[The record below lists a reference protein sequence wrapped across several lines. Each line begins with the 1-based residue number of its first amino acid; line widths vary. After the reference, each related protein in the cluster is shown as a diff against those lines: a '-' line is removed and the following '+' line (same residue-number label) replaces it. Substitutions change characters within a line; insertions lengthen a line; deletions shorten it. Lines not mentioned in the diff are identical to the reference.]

1 MIMSKHIPVM
11 LDQSIDAMK
20 ILPNGTYVD
29 ATFGF
34 GGHSKK
40 ILDSLDS
47 DGRLYAV
54 DKDEYAINMIR
65 EDVANDKR
73 FTLKHGCFS
82 ELENFSREWGIH
94 GSVNGI
100 LFDLGVSSHHLDEAG
115 RGFSF
120 NRNGPIDM
128 RFDRSSGISACEWL
142 ETVDEQTLSY
152 VIWKYGDERYSR
164 RIARAIVY
172 QRDKEKILD
181 TDHLAKIVDRA
192 MPRNEKHKHNATRT
206 FQAIRIFINKELEVL
221 KDVLSNSYNILAPK
235 GRLVLLTY
243 HSLEDRVIK
252 DFLAV
257 TDENISTPR
266 NLPIKNEFLKKMFNI
281 VAKSIKPG
289 KDEVDFNPRSRSAKL
304 NILEKANEDYV

>member
-1 MIMSKHIPVM
+1 MIAPKHIPVM
-11 LDQSIDAMK
+11 LNQSINAMK
-20 ILPNGTYVD
+20 IVPNGTYVD

-34 GGHSKK
+34 GGHSRK
-40 ILDSLDS
+40 ILDALDS
-47 DGRLYAV
+47 DGRLYAI
-54 DKDEYAINMIR
+54 DKDTYAINMIR
-65 EDVANDKR
+65 EDIISDKR

-82 ELENFSREWGIH
+82 ELENFSREWGIY
-94 GSVNGI
+94 GSINGI
-100 LFDLGVSSHHLDEAG
+100 LFDLGVSSHHLDEAD

-120 NRNGPIDM
+120 NKNGPIDM
-128 RFDRSSGISACEWL
+128 RFDQSSGISACEWL
-142 ETVDEQTLSY
+142 ETVDEQTLSHI
-152 VIWKYGDERYSR
+152 IWKYGDERYSR

-172 QRDKEKILD
+172 QRDQEKISD
-181 TDHLAKIVDRA
+181 TGQLAKIIDKA

-206 FQAIRIFINKELEVL
+206 FQAIRIFMNKELEVL

-252 DFLAV
+252 NFLAV

-266 NLPIKNEFLKKMFNI
+266 NLPIKSEFLKKMFNI
-281 VAKSIKPG
+281 VAKSIKPS
-289 KDEVDFNPRSRSAKL
+289 KDEIDLNPRSRSAKL

>member
-1 MIMSKHIPVM
+1 MIMPKHIPVM
-11 LDQSIDAMK
+11 LNQSIDGMK

-94 GSVNGI
+94 GSINGI
-100 LFDLGVSSHHLDEAG
+100 LFDLGVSSHHLDEAD

-120 NRNGPIDM
+120 NKNGPIDM

>member
-1 MIMSKHIPVM
+1 MIAPKHIPVM
-11 LDQSIDAMK
+11 LNQSINAMK
-20 ILPNGTYVD
+20 IVPNGTYVD

-34 GGHSKK
+34 GGHSRK
-40 ILDSLDS
+40 ISDALDS
-47 DGRLYAV
+47 DGRLYAI
-54 DKDEYAINMIR
+54 DKDTYAINMIR
-65 EDVANDKR
+65 EDIISDKR

-82 ELENFSREWGIH
+82 ELENFSREWGIY
-94 GSVNGI
+94 GSINGI

-120 NRNGPIDM
+120 NKNGPIDM
-128 RFDRSSGISACEWL
+128 RFDQSSGISACEWL
-142 ETVDEQTLSY
+142 ETVDEQTLSHI
-152 VIWKYGDERYSR
+152 IWKYGDERYSR

-172 QRDKEKILD
+172 QRDQEKISD
-181 TDHLAKIVDRA
+181 TGQLAKIIDKA

-206 FQAIRIFINKELEVL
+206 FQAIRIFMNKELEVL

-252 DFLAV
+252 NFLAV

-266 NLPIKNEFLKKMFNI
+266 NLPIKSEFLKKMFNI
-281 VAKSIKPG
+281 VAKSIKPS
-289 KDEVDFNPRSRSAKL
+289 KDEIDLNPRSRSAKL

>member
-1 MIMSKHIPVM
+1 MIMPKHIPVM

-20 ILPNGTYVD
+20 ILPSGTYVD

-94 GSVNGI
+94 GSINGI
-100 LFDLGVSSHHLDEAG
+100 LFDLGVSSHHLDEAD

-120 NRNGPIDM
+120 NKNGPIDM

>member
-1 MIMSKHIPVM
+1 MIMPKHIPVM

-47 DGRLYAV
+47 GGRLYAV

-94 GSVNGI
+94 GSINGI
-100 LFDLGVSSHHLDEAG
+100 LFDLGVSSHHLDEAD

-120 NRNGPIDM
+120 NKNGPIDM

>member
-1 MIMSKHIPVM
+1 MIMPKHIPVM

-20 ILPNGTYVD
+20 ILPSGTYVD

-94 GSVNGI
+94 GSINGI
-100 LFDLGVSSHHLDEAG
+100 LFDLGVSSHHLDEAN

-120 NRNGPIDM
+120 NKNGPIDM

>member
-1 MIMSKHIPVM
+1 
-11 LDQSIDAMK
+11 
-20 ILPNGTYVD
+20 
-29 ATFGF
+29 
-34 GGHSKK
+34 
-40 ILDSLDS
+40 
-47 DGRLYAV
+47 
-54 DKDEYAINMIR
+54 MIR

-94 GSVNGI
+94 GSINGI
-100 LFDLGVSSHHLDEAG
+100 LFDLGVSSHHLDEAN

-120 NRNGPIDM
+120 NKNGPIDM

>member
-1 MIMSKHIPVM
+1 MIMPKHIPVM

-20 ILPNGTYVD
+20 ILPSGTYVD

-94 GSVNGI
+94 GSINGI

-120 NRNGPIDM
+120 NKNGPIDM

>member
-1 MIMSKHIPVM
+1 MNLSKHIPVM
-11 LDQSIDAMK
+11 LEKSIDAMK
-20 ILPNGTYVD
+20 ITPSGTYVD

-40 ILDSLDS
+40 ILDYLDD

-54 DKDEYAINMIR
+54 DKDTDAINMAR
-65 EDVANDKR
+65 DDVAKDKR

-82 ELENFSREWGIH
+82 ELENFSRDWGIH
-94 GSVNGI
+94 GSINGI
-100 LFDLGVSSHHLDEAG
+100 LFDLGVSSYHLDEAE

-120 NRNGPIDM
+120 NKCGPIDM
-128 RFDRSSGISACEWL
+128 RFNQSSGISACEWL
-142 ETVDEQTLSY
+142 ETVDEQTLAH

-164 RIARAIVY
+164 RIARAIVH
-172 QRDKEKILD
+172 QRDREKISN
-181 TDHLAKIVDRA
+181 TDQLAKIVDRA
-192 MPRNEKHKHNATRT
+192 MPRNEKNKHNATRT

-266 NLPIKNEFLKKMFNI
+266 NLPIKSEFLKKMFNI
-281 VAKSIKPG
+281 VSKSIKPS
-289 KDEVDFNPRSRSAKL
+289 KDEIDINPRSRSAKL

>member
-1 MIMSKHIPVM
+1 MIMPKHIPVM

-20 ILPNGTYVD
+20 ILPSGTYVD

-65 EDVANDKR
+65 EDIANDKR

-94 GSVNGI
+94 GSINGI
-100 LFDLGVSSHHLDEAG
+100 LFDLGVSSHHLDEAD

-120 NRNGPIDM
+120 NKNGPIDM

>member
-1 MIMSKHIPVM
+1 M
-11 LDQSIDAMK
+11 LNQCIDSLG
-20 ILPNGTYVD
+20 ISPSGTYVD

-40 ILDSLDS
+40 ILDCLDS
-47 DGRLYAV
+47 EGQLYAV
-54 DKDEYAINMIR
+54 DKDTYAVSMVR
-65 EDVANDKR
+65 EDIASDKR

-82 ELENFSREWGIH
+82 DLENYSKEWGIH
-94 GSVNGI
+94 GSINGI
-100 LFDLGVSSHHLDEAG
+100 LFDLGVSSHHLDEAS

-120 NRNGPIDM
+120 NKNGPIDM
-128 RFDRSSGISACEWL
+128 RFDQSCGISACEWL

-172 QRDKEKILD
+172 QRGKERIAD
-181 TDHLAKIVDRA
+181 TDHLAKIIDRA
-192 MPRNEKHKHNATRT
+192 MPRNEKNKHNATRT

-266 NLPIKNEFLKKMFNI
+266 NLPIKSEFLKKMFNI
-281 VAKSIKPG
+281 VSKSIKPS
-289 KDEVDFNPRSRSAKL
+289 KDEINLNPRSRSAKL

>member
-1 MIMSKHIPVM
+1 MITPKHIPVM
-11 LDQSIDAMK
+11 LNQSIDAMK
-20 ILPNGTYVD
+20 ILPNGTYID

-40 ILDSLDS
+40 ILDSLDD
-47 DGRLYAV
+47 DGRLYAI
-54 DKDEYAINMIR
+54 DKDTYAINMIR
-65 EDVANDKR
+65 EDIVSDKR

-94 GSVNGI
+94 GSINGI

-120 NRNGPIDM
+120 NKNGPIDM
-128 RFDRSSGISACEWL
+128 RFDQSSGISACEWL
-142 ETVDEQTLSY
+142 ETVDEQTLSH

-172 QRDKEKILD
+172 QRYKEKISD
-181 TDHLAKIVDRA
+181 TDHLAKIIDRA

-221 KDVLSNSYNILAPK
+221 KDVLSSSYNILAPK

-266 NLPIKNEFLKKMFNI
+266 NLPIKSEFLKKMFNI
-281 VAKSIKPG
+281 VAKSIKPS
-289 KDEVDFNPRSRSAKL
+289 KDEVNLNPRSRSAKL
-304 NILEKANEDYV
+304 NILEKTNEDYV

>member
-1 MIMSKHIPVM
+1 MPKHIPVM

-94 GSVNGI
+94 GSINGI
-100 LFDLGVSSHHLDEAG
+100 LFDLGVSSHHLDEAD

-120 NRNGPIDM
+120 NKNGPVDM

>member
-1 MIMSKHIPVM
+1 MIMPKHIPVM

-94 GSVNGI
+94 GSINGI

-120 NRNGPIDM
+120 NKNGPIDM

>member
-1 MIMSKHIPVM
+1 MIAPKHIPVM
-11 LDQSIDAMK
+11 LNQSINAMK
-20 ILPNGTYVD
+20 IVPNGTYVD

-34 GGHSKK
+34 GGHSRK
-40 ILDSLDS
+40 ILDALDS
-47 DGRLYAV
+47 DGRLYAI
-54 DKDEYAINMIR
+54 DKDTYAINMIR
-65 EDVANDKR
+65 EDIISDKR

-82 ELENFSREWGIH
+82 ELENFSKEWGIH
-94 GSVNGI
+94 GSINGI

-120 NRNGPIDM
+120 NKNGPIDM
-128 RFDRSSGISACEWL
+128 RFDQSSGISACEWL
-142 ETVDEQTLSY
+142 ETVDEQTLSH

-172 QRDKEKILD
+172 QREQEKISD
-181 TDHLAKIVDRA
+181 TGQLAKIIDKA

-206 FQAIRIFINKELEVL
+206 FQAIRIFMNKELEVL

-252 DFLAV
+252 NFLAV

-281 VAKSIKPG
+281 IAKSIKPD
-289 KDEVDFNPRSRSAKL
+289 KDEIDLNPRSRSAKL

>member
-1 MIMSKHIPVM
+1 M
-11 LDQSIDAMK
+11 LNQCIDSLG
-20 ILPNGTYVD
+20 ISPSGTYID

-40 ILDSLDS
+40 ILDCLDS
-47 DGRLYAV
+47 EGQLYAV
-54 DKDEYAINMIR
+54 DKDTYAVSMVR
-65 EDVANDKR
+65 EDIASDKR

-82 ELENFSREWGIH
+82 DLEDYSKEWGIH
-94 GSVNGI
+94 GSINGI
-100 LFDLGVSSHHLDEAG
+100 LFDLGVSSHHLDEAS

-120 NRNGPIDM
+120 NKNGPIDM
-128 RFDRSSGISACEWL
+128 RFDQSCGISACEWL

-172 QRDKEKILD
+172 QRGKERIAD
-181 TDHLAKIVDRA
+181 TDHLAKIIDRA
-192 MPRNEKHKHNATRT
+192 IPRNEKNKHNATRT

-266 NLPIKNEFLKKMFNI
+266 NLPIKSEFLKKMFNI
-281 VAKSIKPG
+281 VSKSIKPS
-289 KDEVDFNPRSRSAKL
+289 KDEINLNPRSRSAKL

>member
-1 MIMSKHIPVM
+1 LGISP
-11 LDQSIDAMK
+11 S
-20 ILPNGTYVD
+20 GTYID

-40 ILDSLDS
+40 ILDCLDS
-47 DGRLYAV
+47 EGQLYAV
-54 DKDEYAINMIR
+54 DKDTYAVSMVR
-65 EDVANDKR
+65 EDIASDKR

-82 ELENFSREWGIH
+82 DLEDYSKEWGIH
-94 GSVNGI
+94 GSINGI
-100 LFDLGVSSHHLDEAG
+100 LFDLGVSSHHLDEAS

-120 NRNGPIDM
+120 NKNGPIDM
-128 RFDRSSGISACEWL
+128 RFDQSCGISACEWL

-172 QRDKEKILD
+172 QRGKERIAD
-181 TDHLAKIVDRA
+181 TDHLAKIIDRA
-192 MPRNEKHKHNATRT
+192 MPRNEKNKHNATRT

-221 KDVLSNSYNILAPK
+221 KDVLSSSYNILAPK

-266 NLPIKNEFLKKMFNI
+266 NLPIKSEFLKKMFNI
-281 VAKSIKPG
+281 VAKSIKPS
-289 KDEVDFNPRSRSAKL
+289 KDEVNLNPRSRSAKL
-304 NILEKANEDYV
+304 NILEKTNEDYV

>member
-1 MIMSKHIPVM
+1 MNLSKHIPVM
-11 LDQSIDAMK
+11 LEKSIDAMK
-20 ILPNGTYVD
+20 ITPSGTYVD

-40 ILDSLDS
+40 ILDYLDD

-54 DKDEYAINMIR
+54 DKDTDAINMAR
-65 EDVANDKR
+65 DDVAKDKR

-82 ELENFSREWGIH
+82 ELENFSRDWGIH
-94 GSVNGI
+94 GSINGI
-100 LFDLGVSSHHLDEAG
+100 LFDLGVSSYHLDEPE

-120 NRNGPIDM
+120 NKCGPIDM
-128 RFDRSSGISACEWL
+128 RFNQSSGISACEWL
-142 ETVDEQTLSY
+142 ET
-152 VIWKYGDERYSR
+152 YSR
-164 RIARAIVY
+164 RIARAIVH
-172 QRDKEKILD
+172 QRDREKISN
-181 TDHLAKIVDRA
+181 TDQLAKIVDRA
-192 MPRNEKHKHNATRT
+192 MPRNEKNKHNATRT

-266 NLPIKNEFLKKMFNI
+266 NLPIKSEFLKKMFNI
-281 VAKSIKPG
+281 VSKSIKPS
-289 KDEVDFNPRSRSAKL
+289 KDEIDINPRSRSAKL

>member
-1 MIMSKHIPVM
+1 MIMPKHIPVM

-94 GSVNGI
+94 GSINGI
-100 LFDLGVSSHHLDEAG
+100 LFDLGVSSHHLDEAN

-120 NRNGPIDM
+120 NKNGPIDM

-142 ETVDEQTLSY
+142 ETVDEQTLSH

>member
-1 MIMSKHIPVM
+1 M
-11 LDQSIDAMK
+11 LNQCIDSLG
-20 ILPNGTYVD
+20 ISPSGTYID

-40 ILDSLDS
+40 ILDCLDS
-47 DGRLYAV
+47 EGQLYAV
-54 DKDEYAINMIR
+54 DKDTYAVSMVR
-65 EDVANDKR
+65 EDIASDKR

-82 ELENFSREWGIH
+82 DLEDYSKEWGVH
-94 GSVNGI
+94 GSINGI
-100 LFDLGVSSHHLDEAG
+100 LFDLGVSSHHLDEAS

-120 NRNGPIDM
+120 NKNGPIDM
-128 RFDRSSGISACEWL
+128 RFDQSSGISACEWL

-172 QRDKEKILD
+172 QRGKERIAD
-181 TDHLAKIVDRA
+181 TDHLAKIIDRA
-192 MPRNEKHKHNATRT
+192 MPRNEKNKHNATRT

-257 TDENISTPR
+257 SDENISTPR
-266 NLPIKNEFLKKMFNI
+266 NLPIKSEFLKKMFNI
-281 VAKSIKPG
+281 VSKSIKPS
-289 KDEVDFNPRSRSAKL
+289 KDEINLNPRSRSAKL

>member
-1 MIMSKHIPVM
+1 MPKHIPVM

-94 GSVNGI
+94 GSINGI
-100 LFDLGVSSHHLDEAG
+100 LFDLGVSSHHLDEAD

-120 NRNGPIDM
+120 NKNGPIDM

>member
-1 MIMSKHIPVM
+1 MIMPKHIPVM

-94 GSVNGI
+94 GSINGI
-100 LFDLGVSSHHLDEAG
+100 LFDLGVSSHHLDEAN

-120 NRNGPIDM
+120 NKNGPIDM

>member
-1 MIMSKHIPVM
+1 MPKHIPVM

-94 GSVNGI
+94 GSINGI
-100 LFDLGVSSHHLDEAG
+100 LFDLGVSSHHLDEAN

-120 NRNGPIDM
+120 NKNGPIDM